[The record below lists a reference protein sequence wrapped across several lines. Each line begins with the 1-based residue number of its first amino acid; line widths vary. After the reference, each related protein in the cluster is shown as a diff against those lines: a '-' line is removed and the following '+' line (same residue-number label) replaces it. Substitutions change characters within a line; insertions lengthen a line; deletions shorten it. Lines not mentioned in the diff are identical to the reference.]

1 MSGPHHPAPVP
12 AGEDVLQPVPRL
24 TVEKV
29 GMTFGSA
36 TVLRDV
42 TMDVRPGEI
51 HALIGQNGC
60 GKSTLAK
67 ILTGLYTPDAGSR
80 VMVDGVDL
88 RLPIRPDESR
98 AAGVAG
104 VHQSLGLMPDATVLE
119 NTRLGRFKGS
129 RFLRRIDWKAE
140 AAATQAVFERLGPR
154 RIPLD
159 AKVADLHE
167 DEKAVVAIARAVQD
181 LKDGGGVIIFDESTR
196 ALGRES
202 LERFYG
208 LLDRIVATGT
218 SALLI
223 THRLEEVVEAADR
236 VTVLRDGEIVVA
248 GQEVEGMTKSDLAHL
263 MLGREVEGLERR
275 TAKGTESDAAPVVVD
290 GLAGRNV
297 RELSLSIR
305 PGEIVGVTGLSGS
318 GYDDVP
324 YLISGVTKAEGG
336 TVTLPA
342 GQVALKSLSPAAAI
356 RNGIALVPESREA
369 AGLCGAMTVTENISF
384 PQTCTVGLSGKVRP
398 LAGEDEK
405 GRAAQ
410 WIERLDVRPPWPHA
424 VLKNLSGGN
433 QQKVLLAKWLATDPS
448 LLVLHEPTQAV
459 DVGARKTIVEAVREA
474 AREGRAVLVAGS
486 DENELTLLCDRVL
499 VFEEGVVGR
508 ELTGELTPDGIVQA
522 IYTSSSR
529 TKLRERN
536 SQGVS

>member
-1 MSGPHHPAPVP
+1 
-12 AGEDVLQPVPRL
+12 
-24 TVEKV
+24 
-29 GMTFGSA
+29 MTFGSA

-51 HALIGQNGC
+51 HALIGQNGS

-67 ILTGLYTPDAGSR
+67 ILTGLYRPDAGSR
-80 VMVDGVDL
+80 VMVDGADL

-98 AAGVAG
+98 AAGVG
-104 VHQSLGLMPDATVLE
+104 VVHQSLGLVADATVLE
-119 NTRLGRFKGS
+119 NTRLGRFQGS
-129 RFLRRIDWKAE
+129 RFLRRIDWRAE
-140 AAATQAVFERLGPR
+140 AEAIQAVFDRLGPR

-181 LKDGGGVIIFDESTR
+181 LAEGGGVIIFDESTR

-263 MLGREVEGLERR
+263 MLGREVEGLDRR
-275 TAKGTESDAAPVVVD
+275 SAAATATDAAPVVVG
-290 GLAGRNV
+290 GLVGRNV
-297 RELSLSIR
+297 RELSLSIL
-305 PGEIVGVTGLSGS
+305 PGEVVGVTGLSGS
-318 GYDDVP
+318 GHDDVP
-324 YLISGVTKAEGG
+324 YLISGVSQAEGG

-342 GQVALKSLSPAAAI
+342 GRVAFKGLSPATAI
-356 RNGIALVPESREA
+356 RNGIALVPEGRET
-369 AGLCGAMTVTENISF
+369 AGICGGMSVTENISF
-384 PQTCTVGLSGKVRP
+384 PQTCAGRASGKVRP
-398 LAGEDEK
+398 LDSGNEK
-405 GRAAQ
+405 RRAAE

-424 VLKNLSGGN
+424 MLKNLSGGN
-433 QQKVLLAKWLATDPS
+433 QQKVLLAKWLATDPA

-459 DVGARKTIVEAVREA
+459 DVGARKIIVEAVRGA

-486 DENELTLLCDRVL
+486 DENELALLCDRVL
-499 VFEEGVVGR
+499 VFSDGVVGR
-508 ELTGELTPDGIVQA
+508 ELTGEFTPHDIVES
-522 IYTSSSR
+522 IYTDSSR
-529 TKLRERN
+529 AKLRERN
-536 SQGVS
+536 PQGVS